1 MRKEPVF
8 GTYDLDTY
16 KRWRPVKVFT
26 RYLNMLIQEELHPE
40 DANELKRVEEFLM
53 SMPFPDKVKLYNQ
66 IGGKKERNIY
76 RHFIIP
82 KFEL

>member
-26 RYLNMLIQEELHPE
+26 RYLNMKNQEELHPE
-40 DANELKRVEEFLM
+40 DANELKRVEELLM
-53 SMPFPDKVKLYNQ
+53 SMQFPEKMRLYRQ
-66 IGGKKERNIY
+66 IGGKKEKDMY
-76 RHFIIP
+76 RPFIVP